1 MDSKLD
7 TISLDQAYKLTEL
20 WSLERQLHLSTLA
33 AVAITNRNSD
43 WAKINK

>member
-7 TISLDQAYKLTEL
+7 TMSLDQAYKLTEL
-20 WSLERQLHLSTLA
+20 QSLERQLHLSTLA

-43 WAKINK
+43 WAKKK